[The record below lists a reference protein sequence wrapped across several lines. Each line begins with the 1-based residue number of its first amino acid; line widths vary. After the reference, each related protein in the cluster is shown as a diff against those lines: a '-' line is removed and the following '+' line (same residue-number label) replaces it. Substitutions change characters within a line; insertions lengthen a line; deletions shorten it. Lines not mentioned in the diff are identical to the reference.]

1 MEEIEMKART
11 IVQFQGNDII
21 AEDIVKNVKE
31 DMKAAGVKV
40 THIETL
46 DMYLNVEEAKV
57 YYVATLKDETE
68 IKGSVN
74 A

>member
-1 MEEIEMKART
+1 MKART

-46 DMYLNVEEAKV
+46 VMYLNVEVAKV
-57 YYVATLKDETE
+57 YYVALLKDETE

>member
-1 MEEIEMKART
+1 MKART

-31 DMKAAGVKV
+31 DMKVAGVKV

-68 IKGSVN
+68 VKGSVN

>member
-1 MEEIEMKART
+1 MKART
-11 IVQFQGNDII
+11 IVQFQGNEII

-31 DMKAAGVKV
+31 DMKGQGVKV

-68 IKGSVN
+68 VKGSIN